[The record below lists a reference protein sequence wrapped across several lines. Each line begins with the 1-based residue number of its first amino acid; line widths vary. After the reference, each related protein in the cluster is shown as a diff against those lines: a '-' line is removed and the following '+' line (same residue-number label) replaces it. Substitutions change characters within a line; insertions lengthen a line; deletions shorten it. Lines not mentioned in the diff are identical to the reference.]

1 MAIEVVSWPKD
12 LRTWDEKEQRYYF
25 ELSGE
30 TRPQVDP
37 RLAELLG
44 GADSKEAVPVYV
56 YSWTIGHGGFRQKP
70 RRPLDRLRPP
80 DGFWNNL
87 QDDPYA
93 ARVYVYFP
101 VDCGWR
107 VSELAATVNY
117 MTPVDHQA
125 SFAERAAKDWQTL
138 QPLVDDAAK
147 LATSLVPA
155 GAAVSG
161 SARMLG
167 ALAQMKINSVPQVG
181 EFQWAAGKVT
191 FGHPGRGVMAG
202 VEWALPKSMFR
213 ELGGRLTGSLAVRFA
228 PMRQQADVVGPEEP
242 DLRRGHVLAHAVVHG
257 PEGTPDWAPGPSM
270 FIELIVEPRSA

>member
-1 MAIEVVSWPKD
+1 MAIEVVSWPQD
-12 LRTWDEKEQRYYF
+12 LLTWDEKVQRYYF

-37 RLAELLG
+37 RQVELQG
-44 GADSKEAVPVYV
+44 GAGGKQAVPAYV
-56 YSWTIGHGGFRQKP
+56 YSWTIGRGGFRSKP
-70 RRPLDRLRPP
+70 RRLLDRLRPAE
-80 DGFWNNL
+80 GFWNNL

-93 ARVYVYFP
+93 ARVYMYFP

-107 VSELAATVNY
+107 VSELGATVNY

-147 LATSLVPA
+147 LATSLGPA
-155 GAAVSG
+155 GAAAAG

-167 ALAQMKINSVPQVG
+167 ALAQMKINSVPQVAG
-181 EFQWAAGKVT
+181 FQWAAAKVA

-202 VEWALPKSMFR
+202 VEWALPRSMFR
-213 ELGGRLTGSLAVRFA
+213 ELGGRLTGSLAVTFV
-228 PMRQQADVVGPEEP
+228 PMRRQEDAVGPEEP
-242 DLRRGHVLAHAVVHG
+242 DLRPGTVLAHAVVHG
-257 PEGTPDWAPGPSM
+257 PHGESDWAPGENN
-270 FIELIVEPRSA
+270 FTELKIEPRIA